1 MSNDE
6 AAVKPD
12 DEQNKPVAPKPTTLL
27 AALIVAAVLVYNLYL
42 DAGSESYDGAKLTYG
57 LVFGM
62 LFILGVDLSRF
73 WPGGK
78 DK

>member
-1 MSNDE
+1 MSDDK
-6 AAVKPD
+6 AVEVKD
-12 DEQNKPVAPKPTTLL
+12 DGHKQPVAPKPTTLL

-42 DAGSESYDGAKLTYG
+42 DAGSETYDGSRLTYG